1 MKAKM
6 AVCGVET
13 VENSNS
19 HLSKPELGSRCL
31 AYDCNNRIGD
41 LLYVLPFWKKSIVMY
56 SLNQKYAVFYSGKV
70 RF

>member
-6 AVCGVET
+6 VVCGVET
-13 VENSNS
+13 VENPNS

-31 AYDCNNRIGD
+31 AHVCNNRIGD
-41 LLYVLPFWKKSIVMY
+41 LLYVLPFWKKAIVVYSI
-56 SLNQKYAVFYSGKV
+56 NQKYAVFYSGKV